1 MKALSLLK
9 MPVILVGLATTL
21 VLSPACKAQFE
32 IAPDHFDGTDSWET
46 KAHKAVAPKSQ
57 RALVV
62 SDGNHQ
68 TSGSHAALPLATR
81 RQSSEPTRR
90 SQASIGTKFV
100 AKHRT
105 GERKLKRFASPQ
117 LVRAPETAP

>member
-1 MKALSLLK
+1 MKVLPLFK
-9 MPVILVGLATTL
+9 MRVILVALATTL

-46 KAHKAVAPKSQ
+46 KAHKAKSQ
-57 RALVV
+57 QALVV
-62 SDGNHQ
+62 PVGIHQ
-68 TSGSHAALPLATR
+68 TSGSHPALPLATR
-81 RQSSEPTRR
+81 RQSSELTRR
-90 SQASIGTKFV
+90 SQASIGTKLV

-105 GERKLKRFASPQ
+105 GERTPKRFASTR